1 VCTVCDSIADKVS
14 HVWSDWTI
22 TKKATH
28 SVDGSRERT
37 CSECGYKMSETIP
50 ALKDRSDPTT
60 EAEKTTE
67 PTTDSSTEVSTE
79 QVTDGSTEVTTETT
93 TETTTGTTME
103 TKKSA
108 PNTGDTENVA
118 LYIIICGLSIAGMI
132 LAIGKKRGFDKK

>member
-1 VCTVCDSIADKVS
+1 MCDCIADKAS

-28 SVDGSRERT
+28 SVEGSRERT

-60 EAEKTTE
+60 EAEET
-67 PTTDSSTEVSTE
+67 S
-79 QVTDGSTEVTTETT
+79 EVTTETT
-93 TETTTGTTME
+93 TEA
-103 TKKSA
+103 KNSA
-108 PNTGDTENVA
+108 PNTGDPENVA

-132 LAIGKKRGFDKK
+132 VIIGKKRGFDKNN

>member
-1 VCTVCDSIADKVS
+1 
-14 HVWSDWTI
+14 
-22 TKKATH
+22 
-28 SVDGSRERT
+28 
-37 CSECGYKMSETIP
+37 MSETIP

-93 TETTTGTTME
+93 TGTTME

-132 LAIGKKRGFDKK
+132 LVIGKKRGFDKK